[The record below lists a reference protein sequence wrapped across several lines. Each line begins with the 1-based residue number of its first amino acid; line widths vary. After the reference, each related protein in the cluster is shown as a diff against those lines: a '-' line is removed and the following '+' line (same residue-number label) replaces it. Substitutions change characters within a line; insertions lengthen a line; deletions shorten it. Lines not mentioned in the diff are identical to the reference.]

1 MIWEPFALALVLGLV
16 VSAGI
21 YFAFLW
27 PSVEPIDED
36 EASPPPQPAPA
47 PEHAGPS
54 VTS

>member
-27 PSVEPIDED
+27 PAVEPIDED
-36 EASPPPQPAPA
+36 EVSPPPEPPPA